1 MVKKSQFKDVLSGMI
16 IGTADLLAAG
26 QKVHI
31 GPLGLLGNNPEEA
44 KQTDFFKWF
53 HLEEMGKSPAADG
66 GTLDH
71 APPSAREIP
80 SLVTV
85 RFELASGGWLRGA
98 ELLIK
103 RRFIEDPKDEGSARD
118 IVKSFIAAAAMKAD
132 WNKIR
137 RLHDEIFYLGS
148 TKMIVSSEAAKNI
161 VIPLLPTDGY
171 EVFTGRREHFVDM
184 LSRSRLWMENV
195 VLNGEP
201 ALYVSIGAGG

>member
-1 MVKKSQFKDVLSGMI
+1 MVLSGMI
-16 IGTADLLAAG
+16 VGGADLLAVGRAI
-26 QKVHI
+26 HL
-31 GPLGLLGNNPEEA
+31 GPLGLLGNTADDA

-53 HLEEMGKSPAADG
+53 HLEEVGKSAGDG
-66 GTLDH
+66 GTVITY
-71 APPSAREIP
+71 APSAPKFRP
-80 SLVTV
+80 LVSV
-85 RFELASGGWLRGA
+85 RLQLAPGGWLRGA

-103 RRFIEDPKDEGSARD
+103 RPFIEDPKDETSARD

-132 WNKIR
+132 WNKIH

-148 TKMIVSSEAAKNI
+148 TKMMVSSAAAKDI
-161 VIPLLPTDGY
+161 TIPLLPTDGY
-171 EVFTGRREHFVDM
+171 EVFTGRRSHFVDM